1 MKEYII
7 CGKDGTSAAI
17 LPEKGAT
24 VVSFRHK
31 DVEFLYKD
39 KENLNSSE
47 RPRCGIPFLFPI
59 FGWLKDA
66 RYLWDGQEY
75 HMDIHGFGHTSVWE
89 VLEHRPDTLV
99 LVLNSNEQTLAQ
111 YPFRF
116 RVTLTFRIGC
126 GTLTVS
132 QRYENLDSV
141 PLPYNYGF
149 HPYFLTEKPEHI
161 RVETTADTF
170 FDFAVGGRP
179 FGHDRVSIT
188 VPDGAP
194 EAGAVLLGVRG
205 PTILRNP
212 AEGRQLTMEFDDSF
226 HTHVLWTL
234 SGKSFLCVE
243 PVNGNADSLNTGIYM
258 TLQPGEHRD
267 ATVTFRAEI
276 I

>member
-1 MKEYII
+1 MQEYVISAN
-7 CGKDGTSAAI
+7 DGTSAVV

-31 DVEFLYKD
+31 GTEFLYKD
-39 KENLNSSE
+39 EDNLHSAE

-59 FGWLKDA
+59 FGRLKDSCY
-66 RYLWDGQEY
+66 RWEGREY
-75 HMDIHGFGHTSVWE
+75 AMDIHGFGHTSRWSVQ
-89 VLEHRPDTLV
+89 EHQPDSLV
-99 LVLNSNEQTLAQ
+99 LVLDANAQTLSQ

-116 RVTLTFRIGC
+116 RVTLTFRVGE
-126 GTLTVS
+126 GVLTIT
-132 QRYENLDSV
+132 QRYENQDSV

-149 HPYFLTEKPEHI
+149 HPYFLTEKPENI

-188 VPDGAP
+188 VPNGAP
-194 EAGAVLLGVRG
+194 EAGAALMGVRG
-205 PTILRNP
+205 PTILQNA

-226 HTHVLWTL
+226 HTHVLWTQAC
-234 SGKSFLCVE
+234 KRFLCVE
-243 PVNGNADSLNTGIYM
+243 PVNGSADGLNTGIYM
-258 TLQPGEHRD
+258 TLQPGEQRE
-267 ATVTFRAEI
+267 ATISFRADI